1 MKKSKLSAIGTVAFV
16 FGAIAIVLAFV
27 LLYPFFVFNQVAYI
41 FTFVSVLL
49 IYILFFLPMFLAPFR
64 SDAGGIAVGG
74 GIYYKGLS
82 VYTFI
87 SVVNIILI
95 FTLLP
100 LAVSLVIQCV
110 ALFVLLLWI
119 FMAQLAKEHIDESLQ
134 AEETKKSA
142 VIQLRNRASKLSA
155 MTSSLDGNNPVRIG
169 AKRIEENMRYLSP
182 SDTPDARELDSR
194 LLILLDTIIRDP
206 LVTSDAGAGS
216 EQLKKKFDE
225 FDVLYKE
232 RKSIL

>member
-1 MKKSKLSAIGTVAFV
+1 
-16 FGAIAIVLAFV
+16 
-27 LLYPFFVFNQVAYI
+27 
-41 FTFVSVLL
+41 
-49 IYILFFLPMFLAPFR
+49 
-64 SDAGGIAVGG
+64 
-74 GIYYKGLS
+74 
-82 VYTFI
+82 
-87 SVVNIILI
+87 
-95 FTLLP
+95 
-100 LAVSLVIQCV
+100 
-110 ALFVLLLWI
+110 
-119 FMAQLAKEHIDESLQ
+119 
-134 AEETKKSA
+134 
-142 VIQLRNRASKLSA
+142 
-155 MTSSLDGNNPVRIG
+155 MTSSLDGNNPVIIG